1 MKREWII
8 LIFKKFYK
16 FQILIFLVVLI
27 HTFLSL
33 LDPYILKFLI
43 DKAIIPKNLKLLFL
57 LLILLTFLLITR
69 HLFNVISGY
78 LYKYVGS
85 KISFY
90 IREIIL
96 NKFLFSSYFFFE
108 EHTKGD
114 ILTRVNEDVASFES
128 FLTETLIDIL
138 INFLSVI
145 IIYCFLFILNWKL
158 ALITCL
164 MLPFIPLIM
173 EIFRKK
179 VRKVA
184 KEERKFSSIHLSF
197 WENILTGLKELRVY
211 KMQNFLQNKF
221 KEIAKISIDKKVKL
235 QFFRMASGFTGE
247 IFSTLIFF
255 PLIFGYGSYLI
266 FKGEFT
272 IGGLISFHTYA
283 LRGIYPL
290 LFLFKIPVL
299 LSSLKAS
306 IERID
311 EIYNLPQFKKK
322 SIKIQ
327 KYLNLK
333 EFKYLYFKNVSFKY
347 KEKEALKNLS
357 FKIPLGKWTSII
369 GEIGSGKT
377 TIAYLI
383 LKFLKP
389 DKGDI
394 LLDEISINDIDDELW
409 YENVSYAGQFPVLF
423 NFGIE
428 ENILMG
434 KGKNDSFYEIVKIF
448 KIEEILKKD
457 LKNKGE
463 ISEKLSGGEKQKICI
478 ARAIFKDSPIIIL
491 DEATS
496 NMDIDTEREIVEKL
510 KEIQKNKNKTI
521 IFISHRK
528 LPVILSDYIIHISN
542 GNLVKEGE
550 TDKFEL
556 Q

>member
-16 FQILIFLVVLI
+16 FQILIFLVVLF

-43 DKAIIPKNLKLLFL
+43 DKAIIPKNFKLLL
-57 LLILLTFLLITR
+57 LLSSFLTFLLIIR

-96 NKFLFSSYFFFE
+96 NKFLFSTYFFFE

-114 ILTRVNEDVASFES
+114 ILTRVNEDVANFES
-128 FLTETLIDIL
+128 FLTETLIEIL
-138 INFLSVI
+138 INFLSII
-145 IIYCFLFILNWKL
+145 IIYSFLFILNWKL
-158 ALITCL
+158 ALITSL

-173 EIFRKK
+173 EIFRKR
-179 VRKVA
+179 VREVA

-197 WENILTGLKELRVY
+197 WENILNGLKELKVY
-211 KMQNFLQNKF
+211 KMQKMLQNKF
-221 KEIAKISIDKKVKL
+221 KDIAKDCIEKRVKL
-235 QFFRMASGFTGE
+235 QFFRMASGFTSE
-247 IFSTLIFF
+247 IFSTIIFF

-283 LRGIYPL
+283 LRGVYPL
-290 LFLFKIPVL
+290 LFLFKIPIL
-299 LSSLKAS
+299 FSSLKAS

-322 SIKIQ
+322 LVKVQ
-327 KYLNLK
+327 KDLNLK
-333 EFKYLYFKNVSFKY
+333 EFKYLYFKNVFFKY
-347 KEKEALKNLS
+347 KGKEVLKNLS

-389 DKGDI
+389 DKGEI
-394 LLDEISINDIDDELW
+394 LLDEISLNDIDDELW
-409 YENVSYAGQFPVLF
+409 YENISYAGQFPILF

-434 KGKNDSFYEIVKIF
+434 KEKDEKFDEIVKF
-448 KIEEILKKD
+448 LKIEEILKKD
-457 LKNKGE
+457 LKSEKGE
-463 ISEKLSGGEKQKICI
+463 IGEKLSGGEKQKICI
-478 ARAIFKDSPIIIL
+478 ARAIFKDSSIIIL

-496 NMDIDTEREIVEKL
+496 NMDINTEKEIVEKL
-510 KEIQKNKNKTI
+510 REIQKIENKTI
-521 IFISHRK
+521 IFITHRK
-528 LPVILSDYIIHISN
+528 LPIIKSDYIIHISN
-542 GNLVKEGE
+542 GILVK
-550 TDKFEL
+550 
-556 Q
+556 